1 MAKSYIQPTSPVNL
15 EKFFDTAEKNKLVF
29 MELLFW
35 SNPREGIEIIEGY
48 EENSVYSKARQKK
61 SHWSEEVMSLLI
73 IFIATVV

>member
-15 EKFFDTAEKNKLVF
+15 GKFFETAEKNKLVF

-48 EENSVYSKARQKK
+48 EENAMASAKVKK
-61 SHWSEEVMSLLI
+61 SHWSEEVM
-73 IFIATVV
+73 